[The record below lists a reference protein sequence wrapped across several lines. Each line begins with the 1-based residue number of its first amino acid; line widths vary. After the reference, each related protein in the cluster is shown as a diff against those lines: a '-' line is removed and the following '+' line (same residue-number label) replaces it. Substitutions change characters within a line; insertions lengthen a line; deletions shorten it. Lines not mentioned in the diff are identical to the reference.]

1 MNPETESLMSELISV
16 IVPVYN
22 CKDYLQA
29 TLASLRRQTYPNWE
43 VILVDDG
50 STDGSGEICDSV
62 CREDA
67 RFKVIHQENKGPG
80 EARNTGLD
88 AAKGEFIAFVDGG
101 DAILPQTIEILHRGM
116 TEGVDLVLTDFQIV
130 NPDEIPSDGQVPAFK
145 TGPVTQ
151 EELVFSLLSKTGVP
165 GLPWA
170 VVWNKMYRHSVLE
183 GIRFPD
189 LFCNEDQD
197 LNLRV
202 YLKIRKACFIHAPLY
217 CYVRIPSSIVRDPQ
231 KRPKR
236 FFTQI
241 LSRFRMLGLVP
252 EDQFKRYRGW
262 SLDYLYRMML
272 ARRDEICDSDWKG
285 RFKELSGTILKE
297 TFFRYL
303 TNPVVSFKHKVKFLV
318 FWPLPDIRKRW
329 ISIRNRKPSNG

>member
-1 MNPETESLMSELISV
+1 MSELVSI

-22 CKDYLQA
+22 CKDYLPA
-29 TLASLRRQTYPNWE
+29 TLESLRRQTYPTLE

-50 STDGSGEICDSV
+50 SSDGSGELCETV

-88 AAKGEFIAFVDGG
+88 AAQGDFIAFVDGG

-116 TEGVDLVLTDFQIV
+116 TDGIDLVLTDFQIV
-130 NPDEIPSDGQVPAFK
+130 NPDEIPGKEPVPEPD
-145 TGPVTQ
+145 TSLVTQ
-151 EELVFSLLSKTGVP
+151 EKLVYSMLSKTGVP

-170 VVWNKMYRHSVLE
+170 VVWNKMYRRPVLD
-183 GIRFPD
+183 GIRFTD

-202 YLKIRKACFIHAPLY
+202 YLRIRTARFIQAPLY

-236 FFTQI
+236 FYTQI
-241 LSRFRMLGLVP
+241 LSRFRMLDLVP
-252 EDQFKRYRGW
+252 GDRFKRYQGW
-262 SLDYLYRMML
+262 SLDFLYRMML

-303 TNPVVSFKHKVKFLV
+303 TNPLVNFKHKVKFLL
-318 FWPLPDIRKRW
+318 FWPLPNIRKRW
-329 ISIRNRKPSNG
+329 ITLRNRKSYNG